1 MLRKNQRSGGGFRHC
16 LDAFGAKHL
25 MHLASLFHHE
35 RLLQVRFELA
45 VGGSLGKGAVVT
57 EGCGLSTIR
66 AFSHWMTS
74 FLAIIPIAIA
84 FPEGTTFYHVT
95 FLQARC

>member
-1 MLRKNQRSGGGFRHC
+1 MLRENRRSGGGFRHC
-16 LDAFGAKHL
+16 LDALGAKHF
-25 MHLASLFHHE
+25 MHLASLFHYE
-35 RLLQVRFELA
+35 RLLQVRLELA

-57 EGCGLSTIR
+57 EGRGFSTVR

-84 FPEGTTFYHVT
+84 FPK
-95 FLQARC
+95 ARHFIT